1 MSDRVLAGVM
11 PVTFYDPTNMS
22 PICLVN
28 ALTDEGLNKIQYI
41 EDWFMRKDKLL
52 DVTRIGINSLFIS
65 TDIKKGLDFRL
76 K

>member
-1 MSDRVLAGVM
+1 M
-11 PVTFYDPTNMS
+11 F
-22 PICLVN
+22 
-28 ALTDEGLNKIQYI
+28 TDEGLNKIQYI